1 MNSPFHTNKID
12 LIKLSDKAKLHTRLL
27 LYELFAI
34 HWHETL
40 LIQYSFTEVPQ
51 LPLEIIILKLR
62 RFEEILINLI
72 IIKDFQ

>member
-12 LIKLSDKAKLHTRLL
+12 LIKLSDKVKFHTRLL

-40 LIQYSFTEVPQ
+40 LTQFSFTKASQ
-51 LPLEIIILKLR
+51 
-62 RFEEILINLI
+62 RFKEILINVT
-72 IIKDFQ
+72 IIKDF